1 MEKINNIKIKNFKS
15 LRDVEINDCRRVNV
29 FIGYPNV
36 GKSNILEALGLMGF
50 LNYEVYPESNLRE
63 VTYEI
68 TLLNK
73 VCRVDN
79 HVELF
84 YNNDTSANESIII
97 QVNNTSGLQL
107 YWRNNRIKG
116 SYNAKMDGDELAVI
130 PIYVD
135 LDCNMEFDD
144 GISPEETVGE
154 IYKRRSE
161 KLEYFPR
168 IIIKKY
174 DYKNEYQSLVHD
186 IGDELGMPNG
196 DNLVNVISQ
205 NKKLRKDLAEVFSN
219 YNLKLAVEKSSR
231 SIKLLKNMEDDS
243 IVIIP
248 YHQIAD
254 TLRRLVFYKA
264 AIYSNS
270 NSVLLFEEP
279 EAHMFPPYISKF
291 AADVMFDKNNNQYFI
306 STHSPFVLNDFIEEL
321 DKEELAIYAV
331 GYKKETGETVV
342 HRITDEE
349 MDNIYQYGID
359 LFFNLENYLKDAV

>member
-36 GKSNILEALGLMGF
+36 GKSNILEALGVYSLYNSF
-50 LNYEVYPESNLRE
+50 LSTNNLLSKNEVEYGGVTVKNLKN
-63 VTYEI
+63 
-68 TLLNK
+68 LF
-73 VCRVDN
+73 RV
-79 HVELF
+79 E
-84 YNNDTSANESIII
+84 DTSEIFYLNQIGNNIAIELNNVCKATMYSSKFDFVIEFKSLLAKNKNE
-97 QVNNTSGLQL
+97 
-107 YWRNNRIKG
+107 
-116 SYNAKMDGDELAVI
+116 
-130 PIYVD
+130 
-135 LDCNMEFDD
+135 
-144 GISPEETVGE
+144 VGE
-154 IYKRRSE
+154 KVEFSTKDLSIKSLNVHISQKSE
-161 KLEYFPR
+161 YPN
-168 IIIKKY
+168 ISIKKY
-174 DYKNEYQSLVHD
+174 EFTPNVQLENVNDSVLTY
-186 IGDELGMPNG
+186 PNG
-196 DNLVNVISQ
+196 ENLLNILEQDSL
-205 NKKLRKDLAEVFSN
+205 LRKEVNDYFRVFGFRVALEKAKQRIVLIKEGNDDTLSIIT
-219 YNLKLAVEKSSR
+219 YNQV
-231 SIKLLKNMEDDS
+231 
-243 IVIIP
+243 
-248 YHQIAD
+248 AD

-270 NSVLLFEEP
+270 NSALLFEEP

-306 STHSPFVLNDFIEEL
+306 STHSPFVLNDFMEEL